1 MVVAGAHS
9 RAVPFRTICIGR
21 ILARA
26 NAKRP
31 RCRNIAGAVAW
42 INDHRPAGH
51 GPSSSFVP
59 WSAAEAARAA
69 VVAAVVARAAPVVA
83 HAPGF
88 PAPDAAAS
96 GLGVAVTA
104 VRVPRVVAPAAPA
117 ADRHVVVPFGPAADR
132 SAGVPGWHAAA
143 PLVVGAAPA
152 PDRLAGAPARP
163 VAAAAAHAADRLAG
177 GPARLAVAP
186 AVHAHSRCAGG
197 FALRAVAPVRFV
209 RAAAA
214 VARASARRSAWRAP
228 VPALDFAPLVSV
240 RARHCGWPAPL
251 AGVLAPHAAGSAPR
265 VAPSD
270 CSRVAD
276 EQIVRKAARPNA
288 AVRVAVSSRFRRD

>member
-69 VVAAVVARAAPVVA
+69 IVAAVVAGAAPVVV

-88 PAPDAAAS
+88 PALGAAAS

-152 PDRLAGAPARP
+152 ADRLAGAPARP
-163 VAAAAAHAADRLAG
+163 V
-177 GPARLAVAP
+177 VAP

-214 VARASARRSAWRAP
+214 VARAPARRSAWRAP

-265 VAPSD
+265 VAPPD